1 MVIGAVCG
9 HLSGAPERT
18 HRNARSGTRSGTQF
32 SERAFCAEHLG
43 FLAPR
48 VFKKRVPER
57 TLSGTRFLEQTA
69 FRNARSGRR
78 VPERSSE
85 IMILGTAE
93 VMLWTLTP
101 KFGRAGTHS

>member
-32 SERAFCAEHLG
+32 SERAFCTEHLG

-48 VFKKRVPER
+48 VLER

-69 FRNARSGRR
+69 FRNARSGTR